1 MEKQKSI
8 LSPQERRRRNRDRNR
23 EEMKAA
29 ILDAARAVMRE
40 QGVAALNLQEVARRV
55 GVRAPSLYEYF
66 PGKMALYDALFRMGV
81 RLYAERSERLAQTSP
96 SLWEYARAS
105 LELYMTFAQEYPEF
119 YQLCFERPVP
129 GFVPSEGS
137 MDESR
142 RFLTGRADQMIE
154 QGLEQGSLG
163 PGVSPAQARDLF
175 LAMTHGLTALHMA
188 NEPELPVGAGRFG
201 SLIPAALA
209 LFQASWDPAGAQRS
223 PETGADSSDPSP
235 HSQE

>member
-1 MEKQKSI
+1 MEKQQSI
-8 LSPQERRRRNRDRNR
+8 LSPKERRQRNRERNR

-40 QGVAALNLQEVARRV
+40 EGVAALNLQEVARRV

-66 PGKMALYDALFRMGV
+66 PGKMAIYDALFRLGV
-81 RLYAERSERLAQTSP
+81 RLYAERSELLAQTSP
-96 SLWEYARAS
+96 SLWDYARAI
-105 LELYMTFAQEYPEF
+105 LQLYMTFAQEYPEL

-129 GFVPSEGS
+129 GFVPSEES

-142 RFLTGRADQMIE
+142 QFLTGRADQMIE
-154 QGLEQGSLG
+154 QGLEHASLV
-163 PGVSPAQARDLF
+163 PGVSPREARDLF

-188 NEPELPVGAGRFG
+188 NEPDLPVGTGRFG
-201 SLIPAALA
+201 SLIPAAMA
-209 LFQASWDPAGAQRS
+209 LFQASWDPQSAQS
-223 PETGADSSDPSP
+223 ASETAPDSSDPAP